1 VFLSSSF
8 PSVTSSAPLANTDPP
23 HISITC
29 PLIGPLPF
37 CHRARRHHP
46 VQEHPVILSWEE
58 ITSSSSITYQ
68 PRAPTSPA
76 GSLSQSEGSRLSVGT
91 AQALGGARGALADS
105 RDRRPKNS
113 RTVVLQQGNH
123 TADPWSQRRRSVP
136 SPAANLANYGPR
148 SASQPRNNNCTQHRS
163 PQRRVPNEIPRPISS
178 LQPHVM
184 SAAYIP
190 AHGTFPVFFLL
201 LLVCMIRSHHTS
213 QKGKKKQFGKS
224 EVR

>member
-1 VFLSSSF
+1 VGGNNL
-8 PSVTSSAPLANTDPP
+8 
-23 HISITC
+23 
-29 PLIGPLPF
+29 LIINYLPA
-37 CHRARRHHP
+37 AR
-46 VQEHPVILSWEE
+46 
-58 ITSSSSITYQ
+58 T
-68 PRAPTSPA
+68 PTSPT

-123 TADPWSQRRRSVP
+123 TADPWSQRRSVP
-136 SPAANLANYGPR
+136 SPAAILANYGPR
-148 SASQPRNNNCTQHRS
+148 SASQPRNNCCTQHRS

-190 AHGTFPVFFLL
+190 AHGTFPVFFCCCSCVCD
-201 LLVCMIRSHHTS
+201 LVNQPH
-213 QKGKKKQFGKS
+213 
-224 EVR
+224 